1 MPSFNTYV
9 AHDVHGGERGGEVDD
24 SLLGMWGLVS
34 LLGAQRLAQVP
45 RHFRQLF
52 ICKKVYNVYT

>member
-1 MPSFNTYV
+1 M

-24 SLLGMWGLVS
+24 SLLDMWVLVS

-52 ICKKVYNVYT
+52 ICKKSISCLYVGKGSK

>member
-24 SLLGMWGLVS
+24 SLLDMWGLPS
-34 LLGAQRLAQVP
+34 LLGAQRLARAL
-45 RHFRQLF
+45 RHFHQLF
-52 ICKKVYNVYT
+52 I

>member
-1 MPSFNTYV
+1 M

-24 SLLGMWGLVS
+24 SLLGMLGLVS

-45 RHFRQLF
+45 QHFRQLF